1 MTSKN
6 DTPTDPGAM
15 TVGELRTALQDRHGQ
30 AIADTDRALKT
41 VTVAAARSEVAVKME
56 RAAVRLQTA
65 ARLVDRDPGAVR
77 GILDPDDPI
86 KSSHAALVELIQLY
100 GVAELLAGQGARRV
114 RHGE

>member
-1 MTSKN
+1 MTS
-6 DTPTDPGAM
+6 DPTTQTTGDEL
-15 TVGELRTALQDRHGQ
+15 TVGELRRALQDRHST
-30 AIADTDRALKT
+30 ALADTDRALKS

-56 RAAVRLQTA
+56 RAAVRLQAA

-86 KSSHAALVELIQLY
+86 KASHAALVELIQLY

-114 RHGE
+114 RGE